1 MSDRLF
7 SRRTLAILT
16 LLFAVVWFGSLDY
29 RKLIRPD
36 EGRYAEIA
44 REMAASGDWVT
55 PRLNGLIYLE
65 KPPLQYWTTA
75 AAFRAFGE
83 HDWVARIWPAT
94 TGFLGILLAVFTGT
108 RLFGRQAGIL
118 AGLALGTSLF
128 YFVIGHLNTLDMG
141 LCFFLELA
149 LCSFLL
155 SKHASAPSRAGRNW
169 MALAWAAMAFAVLS
183 KGLIALLIPAGT
195 LIVYSMLT
203 RDTTPWRGLRLLPGF
218 ALLLILAAPWHILA
232 QLRTPEFADFYFLH
246 EHLTRFLT
254 TEHRRVQPWWYY
266 GPLLLAAAM
275 PWSLIAI
282 HALIAGWKQADR
294 SGPTLRLLIVWC
306 AFTVAFFSASGSK
319 LPSYILPVLPALAML
334 VGHFLTRIPMR
345 TLRLHLVAVALLAA
359 ASLVLTQAAPAY
371 IASPESLAAF
381 TRYRGWL
388 VASSA
393 LWLAASL
400 AALRLISGN
409 PGRAVVAVACGAT
422 GFALMAML
430 GHETLSDSHS
440 AWRLAREL
448 RQQIPAQAPVFVVR
462 EFDHTLPYY
471 LQRSL
476 ILVDYRDEMDF
487 GLSLEPG
494 RGVPSVAEFELRWR
508 AEPHAFAVMAENTR
522 LELESRGLPMRIV
535 ARDPR
540 HVVISKPDPG
550 DS

>member
-1 MSDRLF
+1 LSHRLL
-7 SRRTLAILT
+7 SRRALAILT

-44 REMAASGDWVT
+44 REMAVSGDWVT

-75 AAFRAFGE
+75 AAFRVLGE
-83 HDWVARIWPAT
+83 HDWVARLWPAT
-94 TGFLGILLAVFTGT
+94 TGFLGILLVAFTGS

-141 LCFFLELA
+141 LCFFLELG

-155 SKHASAPSRAGRNW
+155 SRREDASSASSRNW
-169 MALAWAAMAFAVLS
+169 MLLGWASAALAVLS
-183 KGLIALLIPAGT
+183 KGLIALLIPGGT
-195 LIVYSMLT
+195 LIAYSMLA
-203 RDTTPWRGLRLLPGF
+203 RDTTPWRNLRILPGI
-218 ALLLILAAPWHILA
+218 ALLVALAAPWHILA

-275 PWSLIAI
+275 PWSLIAL
-282 HALIAGWKQADR
+282 HALIAGWKQTDR
-294 SGPTLRLLIVWC
+294 SGPTLRLLVVWC
-306 AFTVAFFSASGSK
+306 GFTVVFFSASGSK
-319 LPSYILPVLPALAML
+319 LPSYILPVLPALALL
-334 VGHFLTRIPMR
+334 VGHFLTRIPMHV
-345 TLRLHLVAVALLAA
+345 LRLHLVAVALMAAGALA
-359 ASLVLTQAAPAY
+359 LTLAAPAHLD
-371 IASPESLAAF
+371 SPDALAIF
-381 TRYRGWL
+381 SRYRGWL

-400 AALRLISGN
+400 VALRLITSD

-430 GHETLSDSHS
+430 GHETLSDRHS
-440 AWRLAREL
+440 AWQLTREL
-448 RQQIPAQAPVFVVR
+448 RHQIPSEAPVFVVR

-471 LQRSL
+471 LQRNL
-476 ILVDYRDEMDF
+476 ILVEYRDEMDF
-487 GLSLEPG
+487 GLSLEPR
-494 RGVPSVAEFELRWR
+494 RGIPSVAEFELRWR
-508 AEPHAFAVMAENTR
+508 AEPHAFAVMAESTR
-522 LELESRGLPMRIV
+522 EELASRGLPMRIV

>member
-1 MSDRLF
+1 LSDRFL
-7 SRRTLAILT
+7 SRRALAILT
-16 LLFAVVWFGSLDY
+16 VLFAAIWFGSLDH

-36 EGRYAEIA
+36 EGRYAAIA

-94 TGFLGILLAVFTGT
+94 TGFLGILLVAFTGS
-108 RLFGRQAGIL
+108 RVFGRSAGIL

-155 SKHASAPSRAGRNW
+155 SNHGPASSRAGRNW

-183 KGLIALLIPAGT
+183 KGLIALLIPGGT
-195 LIVYSMLT
+195 LIAYSILT
-203 RDTTPWRGLRLLPGF
+203 RDTAPWRGLRILPGI
-218 ALLLILAAPWHILA
+218 ALLLMLAAPWHILA

-275 PWSLIAI
+275 PWSLIAL

-294 SGPTLRLLIVWC
+294 SGPALRLLICWC

-334 VGHFLTRIPMR
+334 VGHFLTQIPTR
-345 TLRLHLVAVALLAA
+345 LLRLHFVAVALLAA
-359 ASLVLTQAAPAY
+359 VLLLLTLVVPAY
-371 IASPESLAAF
+371 IANPESLAAF
-381 TRYRGWL
+381 SRYRGWL

-400 AALRLISGN
+400 VALRLIAAN

-440 AWRLAREL
+440 AWRLSREL
-448 RQQIPAQAPVFVVR
+448 RHQIPAEAPLFVVR

-471 LQRSL
+471 LQRNL
-476 ILVDYRDEMDF
+476 TLVEYRDEMEF
-487 GLSLEPG
+487 GLSLEPE
-494 RGVPSVAEFELRWR
+494 RGVPSMAEFELRWR
-508 AEPHAFAVMAENTR
+508 AEPQAFAVMAENTR
-522 LELESRGLPMRIV
+522 AELESRGLPMRIV